1 MRYGQ
6 TILIKV
12 VFHLLLLTV
21 LVPTY
26 GHAQTVDDLLR
37 LISEGKMDTA
47 TVLLEDLSFSN
58 PGNPGVRYA
67 RALMETDALRA
78 AGIYKDIV
86 RNHASSK
93 YYAGSLMRLGEYYY
107 AQGLYIQ
114 SRQHLMRLIK
124 HHTDSP
130 NIVYAVNLSLRAGI
144 ASRQIDSVYIDL
156 AEIVK
161 LYPDQKFDLPEELDV
176 TRIPSK
182 TPSDPTSVT
191 PVAPIRTLGA
201 DLSSNSREPLGTLA
215 LQAGAFGSYDNA
227 KRLADQIE
235 SIGYSTRIKERDSNG
250 RTLYL
255 ILVGDY
261 FDRTSAMSV
270 ADVLEAALGIDSFPV
285 ANN

>member
-1 MRYGQ
+1 
-6 TILIKV
+6 
-12 VFHLLLLTV
+12 
-21 LVPTY
+21 
-26 GHAQTVDDLLR
+26 
-37 LISEGKMDTA
+37 MDTA
-47 TVLLEDLSFSN
+47 RVLLKDLSFSN
-58 PGNPGVRYA
+58 PGNPGVSYA
-67 RALMETDALRA
+67 RALIETDALRA

-124 HHTDSP
+124 YHPDSP

-182 TPSDPTSVT
+182 SQPDPVPVT
-191 PVAPIRTLGA
+191 PPAQIRTLGA
-201 DLSSNSREPLGTLA
+201 DLPSGSQTPQGTLT
-215 LQAGAFGSYDNA
+215 LQAGAFSNYDNA

-235 SIGYSTRIKERDSNG
+235 SIGYSTRIKERDSSG
-250 RTLYL
+250 KTLYL